1 MLDSQV
7 FQNASQARVDV
18 RTAIEWTRTAWDDL
32 SVKTVKNCWNHAK
45 ILPAAVVATGPDDA
59 VLKELAALL
68 LQLPEVGLRV
78 EDVVDYANG
87 AIESSTNRF

>member
-1 MLDSQV
+1 MDAYCLGRLVGENRQKLL
-7 FQNASQARVDV
+7 
-18 RTAIEWTRTAWDDL
+18 E
-32 SVKTVKNCWNHAK
+32 HAK
-45 ILPAAVVATGPDDA
+45 ILLAAVVATGPDDT

-87 AIESSTNRF
+87 AMESSTNRF